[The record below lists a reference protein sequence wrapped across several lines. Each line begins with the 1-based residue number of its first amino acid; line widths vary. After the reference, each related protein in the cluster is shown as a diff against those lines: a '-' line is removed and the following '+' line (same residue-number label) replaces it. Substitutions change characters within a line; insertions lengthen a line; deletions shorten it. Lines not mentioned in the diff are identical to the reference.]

1 MTLLKVL
8 SLSTLC
14 ALFVLISIGGYVS
27 ASGVGL
33 SCPDWP
39 LCPAGLV
46 PMNEFVIEYFHRTI
60 AATTGLLVLATMIFT
75 LKSSAAP
82 KGMKIASIIA
92 GSAVVGQIILGAFVI
107 VERLHAVLVTAHL
120 GLGLVLFSMVLIVV
134 LYSYGLLSYTPKTAM
149 SSTRDRKVREDEEQE
164 EQAGLK
170 MID

>member
-14 ALFVLISIGGYVS
+14 VLFILISIGGYVS

-46 PMNEFVIEYFHRTI
+46 PMDEFVIEYFHRTV
-60 AATTGLLVLATMIFT
+60 AATTGLLVLVTMIFT
-75 LKSSAAP
+75 LKSKVAP
-82 KGMKIASIIA
+82 REMKIASIVA
-92 GSAVVGQIILGAFVI
+92 GSAVLGQITLGAFVI

-120 GLGLVLFSMVLIVV
+120 GLGLLLFSMILIVV
-134 LYSYGLLSYTPKTAM
+134 LYSYGLLSY
-149 SSTRDRKVREDEEQE
+149 STKRNNMFSARDKKLEEE
-164 EQAGLK
+164 EVQ
-170 MID
+170 

>member
-8 SLSTLC
+8 SISTLC
-14 ALFVLISIGGYVS
+14 ALFILISIGGYVS

-33 SCPDWP
+33 TCPDWP
-39 LCPAGLV
+39 LCPSGLV
-46 PMNEFVIEYFHRTI
+46 PMNEFIIEYFHRTI

-75 LKSSAAP
+75 LKSTAP
-82 KGMKIASIIA
+82 RGMKIASMIA

-149 SSTRDRKVREDEEQE
+149 SSIQDRKIREEKQGDPTS
-164 EQAGLK
+164 LK
-170 MID
+170 IID

>member
-8 SLSTLC
+8 SISTLF

-75 LKSSAAP
+75 LKSTASR
-82 KGMKIASIIA
+82 GMKIASIIA

-149 SSTRDRKVREDEEQE
+149 SSTRDGKIREEKQE
-164 EQAGLK
+164 EHAGLK

>member
-8 SLSTLC
+8 SISTLC
-14 ALFVLISIGGYVS
+14 ALFILISIGGYVS

-33 SCPDWP
+33 TCPDWP
-39 LCPAGLV
+39 LCPSGLV
-46 PMNEFVIEYFHRTI
+46 PMNEFIIEYFHRTI

-75 LKSSAAP
+75 LKSTAP
-82 KGMKIASIIA
+82 RGMKIASMIA

-149 SSTRDRKVREDEEQE
+149 SLTPDRKIREDEEQGE
-164 EQAGLK
+164 HSGLK